1 MLITFEGIDA
11 SGKTTQIELAAEWL
25 RAQGCDVLISREP
38 GGSALG
44 EAIRDILLDSRW
56 HAMTGRAEFFL
67 YSASRAQLVD
77 EIVRPH
83 LAKPRAVVILDR
95 YDDSST
101 AYQGGGR
108 ELGLETIREIN
119 RFATGNLI
127 PDVTFVMDVDWET
140 SYRRRHRAGNAPD
153 RLEQNERAFFE
164 RVREAYHAL
173 CAQHPERIILLDAA
187 RPRDE
192 VMRRIRDV
200 LAGKL
205 AGIR

>member
-11 SGKTTQIELAAEWL
+11 SGKTTQIELAAAWL
-25 RAQGCDVLISREP
+25 REQGRDVLISREP

-56 HAMTGRAEFFL
+56 HDMTGRAEFFL

-108 ELGLETIREIN
+108 ELGLETIREFN
-119 RFATGNLI
+119 RFATGSLT

-140 SYRRRHRAGNAPD
+140 SFRRRHRAGNAPD

-164 RVREAYHAL
+164 RVRAAYHTL
-173 CAQHPERIILLDAA
+173 CAQHPERIILLDAT
-187 RPRDE
+187 RPKEE
-192 VMRRIRDV
+192 VTRRIREV
-200 LAGKL
+200 LSAKL
-205 AGIR
+205 AQNG